1 MAQEFTNGA
10 MDDRIVRLNEFKGV
24 KMAQLSKGKRPAAKF
39 NKEVANYLLTNWDN
53 VEALKTCLDAMRKDM
68 PAGCDEVMNI
78 YLERISALELKQA
91 EVKPEVNLTDG
102 ERSALRIFF
111 NSIESE
117 NGFHMDDVHEN
128 AKQYGYSK
136 KAMVGYSSALSEK
149 GLLYMYADMD
159 CYFDGEL
166 TAAGMEIVKTI
177 SDEQIIRQEKA
188 ERKRIREEKSSKRET
203 EATAKELANKRKSG
217 APKTRKVGDRHP
229 KHPWIWT
236 EYKKGK
242 FDWRI
247 DPALK
252 QKPGKKAGVT
262 ANQSKKKKVA
272 GKAEKAEPAAA
283 PKLTL
288 TELLAKPTPSGL
300 SKAQQNVIK
309 AFKKGFRLRKD
320 GNVLWLTDAA
330 GNNER
335 IERGVLEALQRRY
348 KIDYIPNSIWRK

>member
-1 MAQEFTNGA
+1 
-10 MDDRIVRLNEFKGV
+10 
-24 KMAQLSKGKRPAAKF
+24 MAQLSKGKRPAAKF
-39 NKEVANYLLTNWDN
+39 NKEVANYMLDNWDD
-53 VEALKTCLDAMRKDM
+53 VEALKTCLDAMRNDM
-68 PAGCDEVMNI
+68 PKGCEEVMNI
-78 YLERISALELKQA
+78 YSERISELELKQA

-117 NGFHMDDVHEN
+117 DGFHMDDVHET

-149 GLLYMYADMD
+149 GLLDMHANMD
-159 CYFDGEL
+159 CYFDGHF
-166 TAAGMEIVKTI
+166 TDAGIEIAKTI
-177 SDEQIIRQEKA
+177 SDEQIVKQDKSQKKVA
-188 ERKRIREEKSSKRET
+188 DTKKSDNKKSERKPG
-203 EATAKELANKRKSG
+203 AT
-217 APKTRKVGDRHP
+217 KTRKVGDRHP

-247 DPALK
+247 DPELK
-252 QKPGKKAGVT
+252 QKPGKKAGAT
-262 ANQSKKKKVA
+262 ANQSKKKEVA

-288 TELLAKPTPSGL
+288 TELLAKPTPKGL
-300 SKAQQNVIK
+300 SKPQQSVIK
-309 AFKKGFRLRKD
+309 SLKKGFRLRKD
-320 GNVLWLTDAA
+320 GNTLWLTDAA

-335 IERGVLEALQRRY
+335 IEKGVLEALQRRY
-348 KIDYIPNSIWRK
+348 NIDYIPNDIWYNVK

>member
-1 MAQEFTNGA
+1 MAREFTNGA
-10 MDDRIVRLNEFKGV
+10 MDERIVKLNEFKGV

-39 NKEVANYLLTNWDN
+39 NKEVATYLLTNWDD

-68 PAGCDEVMNI
+68 PEGCEEVMNI
-78 YLERISALELKQA
+78 YSERISELEPEQVD
-91 EVKPEVNLTDG
+91 VKSKVNLTDR

-117 NGFHMDDVHEN
+117 NGFHMGDVYET

-149 GLLYMYADMD
+149 GLLNMYADMD

-166 TAAGMEIVKTI
+166 TAAGMEVAKNV
-177 SDEQIIRQEKA
+177 SDEQIVKQEKSQKKA
-188 ERKRIREEKSSKRET
+188 
-203 EATAKELANKRKSG
+203 ADNNNRKSEIKPG
-217 APKTRKVGDRHP
+217 APKIRKVGDHHP
-229 KHPWIWT
+229 NHPWVWT

-252 QKPGKKAGVT
+252 QKPGRKAGAT
-262 ANQSKKKKVA
+262 ANQSKKKEVA
-272 GKAEKAEPAAA
+272 GKAEKAEPASAT
-283 PKLTL
+283 KLTL
-288 TELLAKPTPSGL
+288 AELLAKPTPSGL
-300 SKAQQNVIK
+300 SKPQQSVIK
-309 AFKKGFRLRKD
+309 ALKKGFRLRKD
-320 GNVLWLTDAA
+320 GDALWLTDAA

-335 IERGVLEALQRRY
+335 VEMGVLEALQRRY
-348 KIDYIPNSIWRK
+348 KIDYIPDDIWYNVK

>member
-1 MAQEFTNGA
+1 MAQKFNNGA
-10 MDDRIVRLNEFKGV
+10 MDERIVRLNEFKGV
-24 KMAQLSKGKRPAAKF
+24 KMSQLSKGKRPAAKF
-39 NKEVANYLLTNWDN
+39 NKEVANYLLTNWDD
-53 VEALKTCLDAMRKDM
+53 VEALKTCLDAMRKNM
-68 PAGCDEVMNI
+68 PEGCEEVMNI
-78 YLERISALELKQA
+78 YSERISALEPKQA
-91 EVKPEVNLTDG
+91 EVKPEVSLTDG

-117 NGFHMDDVHEN
+117 NGFHMGDVHEI

-149 GLLYMYADMD
+149 GLLDMYADMD

-166 TAAGMEIVKTI
+166 TAAGMEIAKTI
-177 SDEQIIRQEKA
+177 SDEQIVKQEKSQKKA
-188 ERKRIREEKSSKRET
+188 SDAKNEKPDK
-203 EATAKELANKRKSG
+203 KPG

-252 QKPGKKAGVT
+252 QKPGKKAGKKAGAT
-262 ANQSKKKKVA
+262 ANQSKKKEVA

-288 TELLAKPTPSGL
+288 TELLAKPTPQGL
-300 SKAQQNVIK
+300 SKPQQNVIK

-320 GNVLWLTDAA
+320 GNTLWLTDAA

-335 IERGVLEALQRRY
+335 AERGVLEALQRRY
-348 KIDYIPNSIWRK
+348 KIDYIPNDVWYNG

>member
-1 MAQEFTNGA
+1 MEQKFNNVA
-10 MDDRIVRLNEFKGV
+10 MDERIVRLNEFKGV

-68 PAGCDEVMNI
+68 PAGCEEVMEI
-78 YLERISALELKQA
+78 YDNRISELEPKQV
-91 EVKPEVNLTDG
+91 EVNTEVNLTDG

-117 NGFHMDDVHEN
+117 NGFHMDDVHET

-149 GLLYMYADMD
+149 GLLDMYADMD
-159 CYFDGEL
+159 YYFDGQL
-166 TAAGMEIVKTI
+166 TAAGMEIAEII
-177 SDEQIIRQEKA
+177 SDEQIIKQEKSQKKA
-188 ERKRIREEKSSKRET
+188 TDAKNKKSEGKP
-203 EATAKELANKRKSG
+203 G

-236 EYKKGK
+236 EYKLGK

-247 DPALK
+247 DPELK
-252 QKPGKKAGVT
+252 QKPGKKAGAT
-262 ANQSKKKKVA
+262 ANQSKKKEVA
-272 GKAEKAEPAAA
+272 GKAEKAEPAAV

-300 SKAQQNVIK
+300 SKAQQSVIK
-309 AFKKGFRLRKD
+309 SLKKGFRLRKD
-320 GNVLWLTDAA
+320 GNALWLTDVA

-335 IERGVLEALQRRY
+335 VEKGVLEALQRRY
-348 KIDYIPNSIWRK
+348 KIDYIPNDIWYNGK

>member
-1 MAQEFTNGA
+1 MAQKFNNGV
-10 MDDRIVRLNEFKGV
+10 MNEKIVRLNEFKGV

-39 NKEVANYLLTNWDN
+39 NKEVASYLLTNWDDLK
-53 VEALKTCLDAMRKDM
+53 ALKTCFNAMRKDM
-68 PAGCDEVMNI
+68 PEGCEEVVNI
-78 YLERISALELKQA
+78 YSERISELEPKQ
-91 EVKPEVNLTDG
+91 EVNLTDG

-117 NGFHMDDVHEN
+117 NGFHMDDVHDT

-149 GLLYMYADMD
+149 GLLNMYANMD
-159 CYFDGEL
+159 FYFDGEL
-166 TAAGMEIVKTI
+166 TAAGMEIAEII
-177 SDEQIIRQEKA
+177 SDEQIIRQDKPKKKVA
-188 ERKRIREEKSSKRET
+188 DTKKSDT
-203 EATAKELANKRKSG
+203 DNKKSEGKPG

-229 KHPWIWT
+229 NNLWIWT

-242 FDWRI
+242 FDWRT

-252 QKPGKKAGVT
+252 KKPGKKAGVT

-272 GKAEKAEPAAA
+272 GKAKKAEPAAA

-309 AFKKGFRLRKD
+309 ALKKGFRLRKD
-320 GNVLWLTDAA
+320 GDALWLTDVA

-335 IERGVLEALQRRY
+335 ADKRVLEALQRRY
-348 KIDYIPNSIWRK
+348 KIDYIPNDAWRN

>member
-1 MAQEFTNGA
+1 MSQKFNNGA
-10 MDDRIVRLNEFKGV
+10 MDERIVKLNEFKGV

-39 NKEVANYLLTNWDN
+39 NKEVANYLLDNWDK
-53 VEALKTCLDAMRKDM
+53 VEALQQCSDNMHKEMLK
-68 PAGCDEVMNI
+68 GCE
-78 YLERISALELKQA
+78 
-91 EVKPEVNLTDG
+91 
-102 ERSALRIFF
+102 
-111 NSIESE
+111 
-117 NGFHMDDVHEN
+117 DV
-128 AKQYGYSK
+128 
-136 KAMVGYSSALSEK
+136 
-149 GLLYMYADMD
+149 
-159 CYFDGEL
+159 
-166 TAAGMEIVKTI
+166 MEIYDKRVKELLAK
-177 SDEQIIRQEKA
+177 DKV
-188 ERKRIREEKSSKRET
+188 EEKHAKREDK
-203 EATAKELANKRKSG
+203 AAAKKLTNKRKPG

-229 KHPWIWT
+229 TQPWIWT

-252 QKPGKKAGVT
+252 RKPGKKVSTT
-262 ANQSKKKKVA
+262 ANKSKKKEVA

-335 IERGVLEALQRRY
+335 TEKGVLEALQRRY
-348 KIDYIPNSIWRK
+348 KIDYIPDDVWCK